1 VPNTDFKQRLLDA
14 GDTVDA
20 FRGKIGRIIPDQ
32 FVTTGIFAAAQLTG
46 ANSGFFVFIAPAPM
60 LFVDGDIIWGTAGTN
75 TLRVKKVAAATVGA
89 PGAAVAAGHVDISA
103 NVDLTTAALTSVP
116 IVAVTAG
123 SVNRLAEGDKV
134 AIASSAGTASL
145 AGAFAV
151 LRFVYV

>member
-1 VPNTDFKQRLLDA
+1 
-14 GDTVDA
+14 
-20 FRGKIGRIIPDQ
+20 
-32 FVTTGIFAAAQLTG
+32 
-46 ANSGFFVFIAPAPM
+46 M